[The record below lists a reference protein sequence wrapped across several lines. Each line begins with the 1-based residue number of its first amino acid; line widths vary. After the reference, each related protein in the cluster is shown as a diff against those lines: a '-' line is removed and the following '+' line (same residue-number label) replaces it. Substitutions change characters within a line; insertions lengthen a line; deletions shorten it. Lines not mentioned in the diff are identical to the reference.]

1 MAPGV
6 GEPAHL
12 CGAVPTGVMAPGA
25 GDPIILEFAVVF
37 HSSPGFGA
45 KSSARS
51 SDTRDAG
58 DGHDG
63 GSQARLLGAGCAAAR
78 DGQDRGRLVRIRPR
92 APSPSLAPDPLLG
105 RSDPNVPVLALPAP
119 SSIAL
124 EPRLTAP
131 SPIRPTQRARDPRRR
146 SRAELQA
153 AHGRERAS
161 ARPDVPPAP
170 RAQRQI
176 FLLGLP
182 PNTV

>member
-12 CGAVPTGVMAPGA
+12 CSAVPTGVMAPGA

-45 KSSARS
+45 KLDSVVRY
-51 SDTRDAG
+51 TRRG
-58 DGHDG
+58 RRHDG

-78 DGQDRGRLVRIRPR
+78 DGQDRSRLVRIRPR
-92 APSPSLAPDPLLG
+92 DPRPSSLPV
-105 RSDPNVPVLALPAP
+105 RSDPNAPVLPAP
-119 SSIAL
+119 SIAL

-131 SPIRPTQRARDPRRR
+131 SPISPTQRARDPRRR

-161 ARPDVPPAP
+161 ARPDKPPAP

-182 PNTV
+182 HTV